1 MVVVCPLKSEY
12 CSPDHPQGANS
23 VTERSLD
30 APDASVIFL
39 QIQTGKL
46 FASQSKFVNLSLL
59 RYCSTGL
66 SVRSQKVLMWLIIY

>member
-39 QIQTGKL
+39 QIQWHKL
-46 FASQSKFVNLSLL
+46 ENYLRLKVNLLTYHFSDTVQLV
-59 RYCSTGL
+59 Y
-66 SVRSQKVLMWLIIY
+66 Q